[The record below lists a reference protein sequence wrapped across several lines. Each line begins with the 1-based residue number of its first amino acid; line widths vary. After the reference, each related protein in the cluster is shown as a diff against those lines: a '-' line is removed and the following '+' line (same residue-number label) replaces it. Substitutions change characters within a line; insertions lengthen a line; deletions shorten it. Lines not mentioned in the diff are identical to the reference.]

1 MMDRY
6 EYMTTTIH
14 HGDVEYLNKYASQ
27 GWRVIQSSMQI
38 ESDGFSERAIWRLLL
53 ERKIK

>member
-1 MMDRY
+1 MDRY